1 MLCYVMTVLQACR
14 DWMSLM
20 EGAGPGLIA
29 VLVLE
34 LNYMGCTL
42 LVVARHVPYQLV
54 HLNTACLCMPDYL
67 YRFLKNPHNIK
78 TFTIVHHHNTHTA
91 LIVLFGQLY

>member
-1 MLCYVMTVLQACR
+1 MLLSLRDGVNKVETLARCYVMTVLQACW

-34 LNYMGCTL
+34 LNYAGCTL
-42 LVVARHVPYQLV
+42 LVVAHHVP
-54 HLNTACLCMPDYL
+54 
-67 YRFLKNPHNIK
+67 
-78 TFTIVHHHNTHTA
+78 
-91 LIVLFGQLY
+91 

>member
-1 MLCYVMTVLQACR
+1 MTVLQACR

-34 LNYMGCTL
+34 LNYAGCAL
-42 LVVARHVPYQLV
+42 LVVAHHVP
-54 HLNTACLCMPDYL
+54 
-67 YRFLKNPHNIK
+67 
-78 TFTIVHHHNTHTA
+78 
-91 LIVLFGQLY
+91 